1 MPKKIDFYAILGVT
15 REASEPEIEASYD
28 YLMQQLESAGHGL
41 DATRL
46 GQRINLLNQ
55 AYWALSDKARR
66 ARYDASSASPGV
78 PLQFSV
84 EIRDPRWTSPR
95 AILNIVGRLIVM
107 GLLIQVGFML
117 VNFYIARQAN
127 NDPTLSKNADILKG
141 YDAINGKL
149 SPEERATGEE
159 LAEKHRQEAAA
170 EQITREQEEARR
182 RQEEA
187 RRRQEWELEKDRRY
201 ADEVS
206 SNLHD
211 AEAQQRQKAEE
222 ERRRLVELERE
233 KQEQERDRIDRLREK
248 WRAGSTNNNTQ
259 TNGNEE

>member
-15 REASEPEIEASYD
+15 REASESEIEASYD
-28 YLMQQLESAGHGL
+28 HLMQQLESAGHGL

-84 EIRDPRWTSPR
+84 EVREPRWTSPK

-127 NDPTLSKNADILKG
+127 NDPTLSENADILKG

-170 EQITREQEEARR
+170 EQITRE
-182 RQEEA
+182 QEEA

-259 TNGNEE
+259 TGNGNEE

>member
-15 REASEPEIEASYD
+15 REASESEIEASYD
-28 YLMQQLESAGHGL
+28 HLMQQLESAGHGL

-84 EIRDPRWTSPR
+84 EIREPRWTSPR

-127 NDPTLSKNADILKG
+127 NDPTPSEKADILKG

-170 EQITREQEEARR
+170 EQITRE
-182 RQEEA
+182 QEEA

-259 TNGNEE
+259 TGNGNEE